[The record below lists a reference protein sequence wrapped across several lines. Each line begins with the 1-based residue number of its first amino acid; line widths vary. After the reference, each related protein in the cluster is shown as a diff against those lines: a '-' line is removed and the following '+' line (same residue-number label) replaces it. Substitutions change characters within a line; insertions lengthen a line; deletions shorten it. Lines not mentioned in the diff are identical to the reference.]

1 MTNDTRNHVSVRHF
15 APRCIWLGCL
25 CLSSHVV
32 MADVPYTPP
41 PTATHYSGFPS
52 EQALRNQ
59 GYNPQTGTLKVNTT
73 PNGRPVV
80 TSNGTTVTGTQ
91 NVRTTATGNYG
102 EKAVINSS
110 VTQSVAG
117 STLNRLIGIAWVAS
131 GISNGIQHNNGRT
144 QAAIASGNYGK
155 AAVEASKSIGY
166 GADSMF
172 GGFLNMGANAISNGK
187 ATSAAATA
195 QEVWDSVLGGGGSA
209 AAGGGGGGSAE
220 QGGGITSNAPGQG
233 SAHGGSQGGQM
244 TADTLR
250 NVANA
255 AKNAQT
261 DAIKKGDVGGAI
273 AAASVAKAANTAA
286 TATEASGKFD
296 RDSSNP
302 ERDAQGRPIYPVTVT
317 FIEYGKDSTGNDN
330 GHKIISQTV
339 VYSYLKN
346 SKDSN
351 NGNRDSLSVPSIKIW
366 GGQNIVGGYIPYTF
380 QGKHNVHVT
389 ASWEGTRPEPPPK
402 EDFRLNE
409 SEIAGLL
416 RQMLANQQTNHAEMM
431 RVLSSVPM
439 PGSENV
445 PSLPSIPS
453 GQQGGGTTRNE
464 TLNGSAAPSIVDG
477 ATESVS
483 NTGGQAVSDPYTPA
497 GSTMPQ
503 QTVFTLNSDG
513 SVTQSVVKR
522 PDLVPHS
529 AQAPTRYPMT
539 PGTTATSPAPEHNIP
554 AQPGTTAPAPTTPGT
569 TTPAPTQ
576 PGQST
581 TPGTSQPGDTQTNDD
596 NQNDFCKANPTAPQ
610 CTGGED
616 YSYEDLELPETQM
629 DLDFE
634 PLDYFSTNGKCPSPR
649 SVDLGMFGQVEF
661 TYEPLCDFASKI
673 RPLFIAATMLMCGFL
688 VWASVGEKS

>member
-1 MTNDTRNHVSVRHF
+1 MNDNRIFFSTRNPALRHF
-15 APRCIWLGCL
+15 IRGALGVV
-25 CLSSHVV
+25 SSLVAASAH
-32 MADVPYTPP
+32 ADAVPPYTPP
-41 PTATHYSGFPS
+41 STATHYSGFPS

-209 AAGGGGGGSAE
+209 ATGGGGGGSTE
-220 QGGGITSNAPGQG
+220 QGGGISSNAPGQG

-261 DAIKKGDVGGAI
+261 DAIKKSDVGGAI
-273 AAASVAKAANTAA
+273 AAASVAKAAEAAAQDAALASKKDTDVVWILYLSTANGSMN
-286 TATEASGKFD
+286 EAVFYTDKDPGSAAGVASYTNGRLVSYRYPTYQYNSYFPSTISDKSVSAAFLGWKKETFEHY
-296 RDSSNP
+296 RNAQAAKAP
-302 ERDAQGRPIYPVTVT
+302 ERYTMQ
-317 FIEYGKDSTGNDN
+317 
-330 GHKIISQTV
+330 
-339 VYSYLKN
+339 
-346 SKDSN
+346 SN
-351 NGNRDSLSVPSIKIW
+351 
-366 GGQNIVGGYIPYTF
+366 
-380 QGKHNVHVT
+380 
-389 ASWEGTRPEPPPK
+389 
-402 EDFRLNE
+402 
-409 SEIAGLL
+409 EIADLL
-416 RQMLANQQTNHAEMM
+416 RQMLANQQANHAQLMGQ
-431 RVLSSVPM
+431 LAKIPM
-439 PGSENV
+439 PGSENL

-453 GQQGGGTTRNE
+453 GQQGGGTTRD
-464 TLNGSAAPSIVDG
+464 TTVQTSTAPSIVDG

-503 QTVFTLNSDG
+503 QTVFTLNADG

-529 AQAPTRYPMT
+529 AQAPTRYPVT

-554 AQPGTTAPAPTTPGT
+554 TTPGT

-576 PGQST
+576 PGQPT

-610 CTGGED
+610 CTGEEVP
-616 YSYEDLELPETQM
+616 SYEDLELPETQI
-629 DLDFE
+629 DLSFE
-634 PLDYFSTNGKCPSPR
+634 PADYFSTNGKCPAPR
-649 SVDLGMFGQVEF
+649 AVDLGMFGTVEF
-661 TYEPLCDFASKI
+661 SYDPLCDFASKV
-673 RPLFIAATMLMCGFL
+673 RPIFILAVMVMCAWF
-688 VWASVGEKS
+688 VWASIEGKA